1 MKIIGIKIHNVR
13 RKAGTVKKLP
23 LYFLEKKKNRITHAK
38 RGITHSRG
46 STLVERSADWI
57 SATLLEFSLKYAGR
71 ACAKN
76 GETRIAPR
84 KRGRIQI
91 RRCFFA
97 TPILLEKIVTKITV
111 ENVMPTNI
119 TALREWVKKMA
130 PDKMEEVT
138 KKGAKENFFLSR
150 YR

>member
-1 MKIIGIKIHNVR
+1 MR

-46 STLVERSADWI
+46 STLVESRADWI
-57 SATLLEFSLKYAGR
+57 SAMPLEFSLKYAGT

-97 TPILLEKIVTKITV
+97 TPILTEKIATKIMV

-119 TALREWVKKMA
+119 TALSEWVRKMA
-130 PDKMEEVT
+130 PDKIEEVT
-138 KKGAKENFFLSR
+138 KKGTKENFFLSR